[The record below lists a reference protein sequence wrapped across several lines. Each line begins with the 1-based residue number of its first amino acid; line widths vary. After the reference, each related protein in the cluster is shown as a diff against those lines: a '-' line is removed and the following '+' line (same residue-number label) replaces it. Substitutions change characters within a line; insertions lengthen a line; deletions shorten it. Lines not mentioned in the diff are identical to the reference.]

1 MSGNA
6 PDFSGFSIQE
16 LKDIVNNKQLPEA
29 HRKAA
34 LDELKKQGESENTS
48 SADKPIKSADTD
60 FIKDKTLIKKNRKIS
75 NRKYRSKT
83 EKQLKGYGVFIA
95 IFSLYFLTQNIGQI
109 LNNISLI
116 LYMWPVIIF
125 YIINVS
131 GICFLFKNLVK
142 SVRFFQAGQIPLL
155 FSFIIGGWTYSFES
169 GYNIIL
175 GYSTISN
182 FEFGLN
188 FFDATFELTYSPML
202 TENFAFTL
210 NLFALAIIFWLN
222 GIKQILEKIKKN
234 ELPTDM

>member
-16 LKDIVNNKQLPEA
+16 LKDIANNKQLPEA

-34 LDELKKQGESENTS
+34 FEELDKKGESAS
-48 SADKPIKSADTD
+48 MPAVDKIKNSTQNNYSEDQN
-60 FIKDKTLIKKNRKIS
+60 KIKKNRELS

-83 EKQLKGYGVFIA
+83 EKQLKGYGVFVA
-95 IFSLYFLTQNIGQI
+95 VFSLYFLTQNIGQM

-131 GICFLFKNLVK
+131 GIYFLYKNPVK

-155 FSFIIGGWTYSFES
+155 VSFIIGGWTYSFEA

-175 GYSTISN
+175 GYSTISKL
-182 FEFGLN
+182 EFGLS

-202 TENFAFTL
+202 TENFTFTL
-210 NLFALAIIFWLN
+210 NLVALAIIFWLN
-222 GIKQILEKIKKN
+222 GVRQILGKIKKD
-234 ELPTDM
+234 EAPTNM